1 MQKFQREQLKF
12 TILQPVAVHRF
23 PPVIYQRLSLMK
35 VDVTYD
41 ALLRTLIEMIRG
53 ERDQGKALMS
63 LMSRLM
69 DGAGQQGAL
78 ANAPGQ
84 MRKKRPTRRR
94 AKPAGTA
101 KAASRKTRPAAKS
114 AAARKAKGSTQAP
127 KSRATASRAKP
138 AATAKSPSRTKTR
151 RTIKSATARKSNS
164 MAQATRKSMTSR
176 IAKPA
181 RAAKSTTQ
189 VKLTAKTAPARK
201 LTKAGKA
208 LRSPVSAALAKPGS
222 TPKPVPLAK
231 AKPAA
236 MLPPVGGGQGNG
248 LGQEQT
254 SRRPETLGSGT

>member
-1 MQKFQREQLKF
+1 MQDSQSYQLKF
-12 TILQPVAVHRF
+12 TILQPIAGHRL

-41 ALLRTLIEMIRG
+41 ALLRTLIEMIRS

-69 DGAGQQGAL
+69 EGTGQQGAL

-84 MRKKRPTRRR
+84 TKKKRPTRRR

-101 KAASRKTRPAAKS
+101 KATARKTRPAAKS
-114 AAARKAKGSTQAP
+114 APARKAKGSTQAI
-127 KSRATASRAKP
+127 KSRATANPTKP
-138 AATAKSPSRTKTR
+138 AATVKSASRTKTR
-151 RTIKSATARKSNS
+151 RTTKSAAARRATG
-164 MAQATRKSMTSR
+164 MAQPTKKTVTSR
-176 IAKPA
+176 LAKPA
-181 RAAKSTTQ
+181 RAAKSTTP
-189 VKLTAKTAPARK
+189 VKLTAKTTPARK
-201 LTKAGKA
+201 LTKPAKA
-208 LRSPVSAALAKPGS
+208 VRNPVSTGLAKPAS
-222 TPKPVPLAK
+222 TPKAVPLAK

-236 MLPPVGGGQGNG
+236 VLPSVGGGQGNG